1 MHLTTQTSS
10 TSPQPEPLRESWVE
24 KLFEQMLH
32 TYGKKFTDQWG
43 GADADPLIAHWSR
56 QLAGYTGPELARG
69 LAALETRDWPP
80 TLPEFKKM
88 CRAPIDPVVAFY
100 EAEAGMLAR
109 AAGRPGEWSHPA
121 IFWAAHQLGQAIGEQ
136 PYGQLRVR
144 WERALEDWLA
154 RPKWPPIPAVAVALP
169 APGRTQMEAAVAKER
184 INELRADGVLKTGP
198 APGRGRDWARKLLER
213 DAAGDRSMSIHSL
226 KLAKEVMGQR

>member
-1 MHLTTQTSS
+1 MQMTDPTSS
-10 TSPQPEPLRESWVE
+10 TSPPTEPLRESWVE

-56 QLAGYTGPELARG
+56 QLAGFTGPELARG
-69 LAALETRDWPP
+69 LKALEARDWPP

-88 CRAPIDPVVAFY
+88 CRPPIDPVVAYY

-121 IFWAAHQLGQAIGEQ
+121 IFWAAHQLGQAIGDQ
-136 PYGQLRVR
+136 PYGQLRPR

-154 RPKWPPIPAVAVALP
+154 RTEWPPIPPVVAALP
-169 APGRTQMEAAVAKER
+169 APGRGQLNRQQARER
-184 INELRADGVLKTGP
+184 LTNLRADGVLKSAP
-198 APGRGRDWARKLLER
+198 PPGRNYGWAQKVLER
-213 DAAGDRSMSIHSL
+213 EAAGDRTVSL
-226 KLAKEVMGQR
+226 HALKSAKEVLGIR